1 MTLMRWNPIREFDDM
16 FALRFPGERRNGW
29 LPAVDVRERDDAY
42 QVEVELPAM
51 SPEDVSITFR
61 EGVLTITGER
71 KSADAV
77 QNETVHR
84 TERRF
89 GKFTRSFRLPQ
100 DADEDAIE
108 AKADRGVITVTVAKR
123 EQAKPRQIEVQA
135 A

>member
-1 MTLMRWNPIREFDDM
+1 M
-16 FALRFPGERRNGW
+16 FALRFPGEGRNGW

-71 KSADAV
+71 KGADAA

-100 DADEDAIE
+100 DADEDAID

-123 EQAKPRQIEVQA
+123 EQAKPRQIEVRA